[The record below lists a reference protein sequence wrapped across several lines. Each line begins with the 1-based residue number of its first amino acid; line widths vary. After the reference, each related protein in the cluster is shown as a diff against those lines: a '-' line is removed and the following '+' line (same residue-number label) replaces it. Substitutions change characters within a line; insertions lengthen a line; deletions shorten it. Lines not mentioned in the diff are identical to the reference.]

1 MLIIKVKKGE
11 QITRALKRYKQKVRN
26 TKLTQEV
33 RERKE
38 YIKPSAKKRKAKQKA
53 IKTRKWVEKYGD
65 EQ

>member
-26 TKLTQEV
+26 TKLTKEV

-38 YIKPSAKKRKAKQKA
+38 YIKPSAKKRRAKQKA
-53 IKTRKWVEKYGD
+53 IKTRQWVEKYGD